1 MVLLLVILHF
11 VCQSFPR
18 SVRGKPRLN
27 GGREEDHLGGR
38 ETAFLPRT
46 PLRERSGVDFG
57 TLSSIVARLTP
68 ALARLPLSLVVQSC
82 AVLQTSELPSVFVG
96 WLGPGHSF

>member
-38 ETAFLPRT
+38 ETAF
-46 PLRERSGVDFG
+46 
-57 TLSSIVARLTP
+57 
-68 ALARLPLSLVVQSC
+68 
-82 AVLQTSELPSVFVG
+82 SVKD
-96 WLGPGHSF
+96 SA